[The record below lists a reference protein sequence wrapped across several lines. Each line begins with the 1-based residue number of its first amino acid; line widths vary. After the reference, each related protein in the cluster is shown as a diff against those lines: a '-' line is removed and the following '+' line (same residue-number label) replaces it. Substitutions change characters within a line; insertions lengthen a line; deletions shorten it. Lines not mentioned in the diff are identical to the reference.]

1 MPSNRRRNSGP
12 SPSNPSIPDY
22 ANFSTFT
29 FDSNAEV
36 SPSISAVDPVSIPAP
51 PRIYNLS
58 SRSILNS
65 PYGRSNSQQNNR
77 SLPFAYKEYW
87 QCEKEEWTPGH
98 NRINDGY
105 SFKDMQE
112 SFHRNFAV
120 VWEKLTRDSYTVVL
134 QSGRHDFDVY
144 YYKKIRFISL
154 KKSRLLPSGPAVNK
168 IGGGIVAVERQ
179 KELEQQTNQQR
190 ILGRSVRGQWQ
201 WIDDL
206 AGRSAREEF

>member
-1 MPSNRRRNSGP
+1 MIR
-12 SPSNPSIPDY
+12 Y
-22 ANFSTFT
+22 AKGYINDAPTGVWRAD
-29 FDSNAEV
+29 FDAK
-36 SPSISAVDPVSIPAP
+36 A
-51 PRIYNLS
+51 
-58 SRSILNS
+58 
-65 PYGRSNSQQNNR
+65 
-77 SLPFAYKEYW
+77 
-87 QCEKEEWTPGH
+87 EEWTPGH